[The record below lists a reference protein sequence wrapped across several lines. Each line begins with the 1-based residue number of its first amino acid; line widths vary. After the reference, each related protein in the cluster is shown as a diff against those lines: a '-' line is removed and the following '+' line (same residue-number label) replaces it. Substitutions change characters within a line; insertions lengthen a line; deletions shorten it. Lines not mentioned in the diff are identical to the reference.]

1 MNHSHKTHA
10 ELQKCALNFG
20 GCYKKAKG
28 RRDKQS
34 NKPNGSHPED
44 IKTNY

>member
-1 MNHSHKTHA
+1 MTCNHPNTHEA
-10 ELQKCALNFG
+10 RKHCALAFG
-20 GCYKKAKG
+20 QCWYVKG

-44 IKTNY
+44 IKIK